1 MDDSSFFNEEF
12 FNKYGSVS
20 CYECDEIA
28 YSKEELYEHIE
39 NCPWLVKEKNGLKM
53 KSKKS

>member
-12 FNKYGSVS
+12 FKKYGFVS

-39 NCPWLVKEKNGLKM
+39 NCPWLVKEKQFGKIEAG
-53 KSKKS
+53 

>member
-1 MDDSSFFNEEF
+1 MVDSSFFNEEF
-12 FNKYGSVS
+12 FNNYGFVS
-20 CYECDEIA
+20 CFECDKIA

-39 NCPWLVKEKNGLKM
+39 NCPCLAKEKNNLEI

>member
-1 MDDSSFFNEEF
+1 MVDSSFFNEEF
-12 FNKYGSVS
+12 FNKYGFVS

-39 NCPWLVKEKNGLKM
+39 NCPHLAKERNDLKI